1 VIATDHGGAR
11 ETVWPNE
18 SGWLV
23 PPNNAEAL
31 AVALERALSLSQIE
45 RETMAANGRD
55 NVMANFTVSLMCD
68 RIMAVY
74 QSLLG

>member
-1 VIATDHGGAR
+1 
-11 ETVWPNE
+11 
-18 SGWLV
+18 
-23 PPNNAEAL
+23 
-31 AVALERALSLSQIE
+31 
-45 RETMAANGRD
+45 MAANGRD